1 MEAPQHP
8 HFKVIAHRGNSS
20 QAPENT
26 LAAFRDAISLNVDYI
41 ECDVQLSKDLVPV
54 VMHDSTIHR
63 ILAKFEVS
71 EVNELNWED
80 LKTLDAGSWFDKKFH
95 DQRIMSLKEF
105 LSLPK
110 ANVGSM
116 IEIKKDTFREDWMAR
131 IAGDIMK
138 VRSRHIIGQG
148 PLIVGSLSPDIN
160 IWLQDHLPE
169 LDFIAIVEEMEDFE
183 IFLKKTRSHYF
194 GLRYNLVTKDLVDFL
209 RSQGKEVWA
218 WTVDDKD
225 TAKKLVDDGVQGI
238 ITNQPKKMQSM
249 HLAVVDND

>member
-1 MEAPQHP
+1 MADIQHP

-26 LAAFRDAISLNVDYI
+26 HISFEEAIKLNVDYI

-63 ILAKFEVS
+63 ILANCEVCEVS
-71 EVNELNWED
+71 ALNWEN
-80 LKTLDAGSWFDKKFH
+80 LKKLDAGSWFDKKFH
-95 DQRIMSLKEF
+95 DQRILSLEEF
-105 LSLPK
+105 LSMPK

-116 IEIKKDTFREDWMAR
+116 IEIKRDTFREEWMAK

-138 VRSRHIIGQG
+138 AKSKHFIGQG
-148 PLIVGSLSPDIN
+148 PIVIGSLSPDIN

-169 LDFIAIVEEMEDFE
+169 VNFIAIVKKMEDFDL
-183 IFLKKTRSHYF
+183 FLKKTRSQYF
-194 GLRYNLVTKDLVDFL
+194 GLRHNLATRELIHFL
-209 RSQGKEVWA
+209 RNEGKEVWV

-225 TAKKLVDDGVQGI
+225 TAKRLIDDGVQGI
-238 ITNQPKKMQSM
+238 ITNQPKKMQNM
-249 HLAVVDND
+249 HMAVID